1 MKKWFAL
8 LTLFGTLAVAPQ
20 AFGQVRFLTAPIDYG
35 LTTDILWLA
44 NKDIQFELAST
55 LSSRSVWTARFG
67 YTTHRAGQGGIGEK
81 YGNNKGRWYLGF
93 RWRGYLLARAPH
105 LLFIGAGWDN
115 RPQDS
120 MIAPMAEVGA
130 TVSLKPATITLLYSA
145 GYEFYIKH
153 AGYDSRFVHGPELRV
168 GICF

>member
-1 MKKWFAL
+1 MKRCFVVLA
-8 LTLFGTLAVAPQ
+8 LFGMLSVAPQ
-20 AFGQVRFLTAPIDYG
+20 LFGQERFLTAPIDYG
-35 LTTDILWLA
+35 LTTDFVWLA
-44 NKDIQFELAST
+44 HNDFQLELAST
-55 LSSRSVWTARFG
+55 LSARSVWTARFG
-67 YTTHRAGQGGIGEK
+67 YTHHRAGQGGIGEK

-105 LLFIGAGWDN
+105 LLFIGVGWDN

-130 TVSLKPATITLLYSA
+130 TVSFKPATLTLLYSA
-145 GYEFYIKH
+145 GYELYIKH
-153 AGYDSRFVHGPELRV
+153 AGYDSRFVHGPELRL